1 MQPTNRSSRILLPV
15 KLWFVYLTLFA
26 APGLEYIPSGRTPGL
41 PDWVALV
48 LAFWCVREP
57 LAIGMGV
64 GFVFGLLMDV
74 GLGAAMG
81 QHALA
86 YTLLSYFA
94 ITIHRRILWF
104 TPGAQAVHV
113 LPLFVAAHVTSLLL
127 RLATG
132 AEFPGWPMLLAPLFE
147 ALLGPLAS
155 WLLLVPQRRAP
166 DPDENRPL

>member
-26 APGLEYIPSGRTPGL
+26 ALGLEYIPSGRTPGL

-74 GLGAAMG
+74 GLKGPAIGQALQQARIAA
-81 QHALA
+81 
-86 YTLLSYFA
+86 
-94 ITIHRRILWF
+94 
-104 TPGAQAVHV
+104 
-113 LPLFVAAHVTSLLL
+113 VAAAV
-127 RLATG
+127 
-132 AEFPGWPMLLAPLFE
+132 PG
-147 ALLGPLAS
+147 
-155 WLLLVPQRRAP
+155 
-166 DPDENRPL
+166 